1 MSKKVPFTT
10 RVCILV
16 IALKSSVLS
25 YIICVYCIIVGLTKE
40 SIELVYGHLKS
51 KAKELCGRG
60 PAKDRRS
67 KEIQVEQ
74 NASSGLYIMAVYS
87 YDSKCDKLDSKNVI
101 QDKTIS

>member
-1 MSKKVPFTT
+1 MSKKIPFTT

-40 SIELVYGHLKS
+40 SIELVYCHLKS
-51 KAKELCGRG
+51 KAKKLKLWMGA
-60 PAKDRRS
+60 AKDRRS

-74 NASSGLYIMAVYS
+74 NVSSGLYIMAVYS
-87 YDSKCDKLDSKNVI
+87 YKSKCDKLDSKNVI
-101 QDKTIS
+101 QD

>member
-1 MSKKVPFTT
+1 MSKKIPFTT

-25 YIICVYCIIVGLTKE
+25 YIICVYCIIIGSTKE
-40 SIELVYGHLKS
+40 SIELVYCHLKS
-51 KAKELCGRG
+51 KAKKLKLWKGA
-60 PAKDRRS
+60 AKDRRS

-87 YDSKCDKLDSKNVI
+87 
-101 QDKTIS
+101 

>member
-1 MSKKVPFTT
+1 MSKKIPFTT

-25 YIICVYCIIVGLTKE
+25 YIIRVYCIIIGSTKE
-40 SIELVYGHLKS
+40 SIELVHCHLKS
-51 KAKELCGRG
+51 KAKKLKLWKGA
-60 PAKDRRS
+60 AKDRRS

-87 YDSKCDKLDSKNVI
+87 
-101 QDKTIS
+101 